1 MILVLFNSWVF
12 LKLILFLLLLDL
24 FSEIAGIGG
33 CENVNGKKPLTESKN
48 DSWIKYCLIYSH
60 LCIGFFSRQH
70 YSLTHKAYLYF
81 LIPVQQYSCL
91 QYWRTSPSQNRGL
104 FSPSLTLNYFLN
116 KSVNPK
122 NVCQKAIKSEV
133 ENKLATD

>member
-1 MILVLFNSWVF
+1 MGVFKAHSISIVIRLVLRNSGDRRLWKCEWKKISNWKQKWQLNKILFNLQSLLYWIFLKTTLFFNSQV
-12 LKLILFLLLLDL
+12 
-24 FSEIAGIGG
+24 
-33 CENVNGKKPLTESKN
+33 
-48 DSWIKYCLIYSH
+48 
-60 LCIGFFSRQH
+60 
-70 YSLTHKAYLYF
+70 YLYF

-104 FSPSLTLNYFLN
+104 FSLSLTLNYFLN